1 MITFEDFK
9 KEVKVKNINEY
20 NNELFTLIYKYNE
33 LIFDEI
39 SFGNKDIDEA
49 YNIFYNLIKWE
60 QKKGKTIMIN
70 YNDYKNKIKITERE
84 NEDDIL
90 LDEYSIKTFIVL
102 SSDKHEVAF
111 DKEYYNEET
120 FEDGCR
126 YLYMADNKLSIKE
139 FNRITQQGE

>member
-1 MITFEDFK
+1 
-9 KEVKVKNINEY
+9 
-20 NNELFTLIYKYNE
+20 
-33 LIFDEI
+33 
-39 SFGNKDIDEA
+39 
-49 YNIFYNLIKWE
+49 
-60 QKKGKTIMIN
+60 MIN

-84 NEDDIL
+84 NDDDIL

-111 DKEYYNEET
+111 DKEYYNKEQFEEA
-120 FEDGCR
+120 CK